1 MHMFSKRAGI
11 ISGLVALAL
20 TGAGV
25 AGAAIASSGPV
36 SSGVISGCYTN
47 QALNGSH
54 VFVLQDAGTAC
65 PKGTTAISWNQ
76 TGPAG
81 AAGPA
86 GPAGAI
92 GAAGPAGPAGAAG
105 AAGATGNTGMQ
116 GPAGPVGPPG
126 ASMVT
131 SVAVPTT
138 SPCTNGDT
146 DVDLTDGE
154 VYTCTASAWT
164 DSTQSIQGPA
174 GATGATGATGPP
186 GPAGAAG
193 PQGPPGSVSGLDAM
207 IGSPC
212 DQGTAQAGTLK
223 VTYAPQSDGTDS
235 ISWLCAQTNPVYAL
249 NLTIIEPHATGDCA
263 DDAACGFVQVLDP
276 SGQIDCAASADPDAN
291 ILGNVCTEDLNGGTV
306 VTLTASIPSFATAGT
321 AIENWDGC
329 DAVSSDK
336 TTCTVTMN
344 GLRNVYLNMQA
355 SYP

>member
-1 MHMFSKRAGI
+1 MGGRRTRRPLLSAGGPLTRGEREMHMFSKRAGI

-92 GAAGPAGPAGAAG
+92 GAAGPAGP
-105 AAGATGNTGMQ
+105 
-116 GPAGPVGPPG
+116 PG

-193 PQGPPGSVSGLDAM
+193 AAGPQGPPGSVSGLDAM

-223 VTYAPQSDGTDS
+223 VTYAPQSEGTDS
-235 ISWLCAQTNPVYAL
+235 ISWLCAQTNPVYA
-249 NLTIIEPHATGDCA
+249 
-263 DDAACGFVQVLDP
+263 
-276 SGQIDCAASADPDAN
+276 
-291 ILGNVCTEDLNGGTV
+291 
-306 VTLTASIPSFATAGT
+306 
-321 AIENWDGC
+321 
-329 DAVSSDK
+329 
-336 TTCTVTMN
+336 
-344 GLRNVYLNMQA
+344 
-355 SYP
+355 

>member
-1 MHMFSKRAGI
+1 MHMISKRAGI

-92 GAAGPAGPAGAAG
+92 GAAGPA
-105 AAGATGNTGMQ
+105 
-116 GPAGPVGPPG
+116 GPPG

-249 NLTIIEPHATGDCA
+249 NLTITEPHATGDCA
-263 DDAACGFVQVLDP
+263 DDAGCGFVQVLDP

>member
-1 MHMFSKRAGI
+1 MHMISKRAGI

-92 GAAGPAGPAGAAG
+92 GAAGPA
-105 AAGATGNTGMQ
+105 
-116 GPAGPVGPPG
+116 GPPG

-263 DDAACGFVQVLDP
+263 DDAGCGFVQVLDP

-321 AIENWDGC
+321 AIESWDGC

>member
-1 MHMFSKRAGI
+1 
-11 ISGLVALAL
+11 
-20 TGAGV
+20 
-25 AGAAIASSGPV
+25 
-36 SSGVISGCYTN
+36 
-47 QALNGSH
+47 
-54 VFVLQDAGTAC
+54 
-65 PKGTTAISWNQ
+65 
-76 TGPAG
+76 
-81 AAGPA
+81 
-86 GPAGAI
+86 
-92 GAAGPAGPAGAAG
+92 
-105 AAGATGNTGMQ
+105 
-116 GPAGPVGPPG
+116 
-126 ASMVT
+126 
-131 SVAVPTT
+131 
-138 SPCTNGDT
+138 
-146 DVDLTDGE
+146 
-154 VYTCTASAWT
+154 
-164 DSTQSIQGPA
+164 
-174 GATGATGATGPP
+174 
-186 GPAGAAG
+186 
-193 PQGPPGSVSGLDAM
+193 M

-249 NLTIIEPHATGDCA
+249 NLTITEPHATGDCA
-263 DDAACGFVQVLDP
+263 DDAGCGFVQVLDP

>member
-1 MHMFSKRAGI
+1 MHMISKRAGI

-92 GAAGPAGPAGAAG
+92 GAAGPA
-105 AAGATGNTGMQ
+105 
-116 GPAGPVGPPG
+116 GPPG

-249 NLTIIEPHATGDCA
+249 NLTITEPHATGDCA
-263 DDAACGFVQVLDP
+263 DDAGCGFVQVLDP

-321 AIENWDGC
+321 AIESWDGC

>member
-1 MHMFSKRAGI
+1 
-11 ISGLVALAL
+11 
-20 TGAGV
+20 
-25 AGAAIASSGPV
+25 
-36 SSGVISGCYTN
+36 
-47 QALNGSH
+47 
-54 VFVLQDAGTAC
+54 
-65 PKGTTAISWNQ
+65 
-76 TGPAG
+76 
-81 AAGPA
+81 
-86 GPAGAI
+86 
-92 GAAGPAGPAGAAG
+92 
-105 AAGATGNTGMQ
+105 
-116 GPAGPVGPPG
+116 
-126 ASMVT
+126 MVT

-263 DDAACGFVQVLDP
+263 DDAGCGFVQVLDP

>member
-1 MHMFSKRAGI
+1 MHMISKRAGI

-92 GAAGPAGPAGAAG
+92 GAAGPA
-105 AAGATGNTGMQ
+105 
-116 GPAGPVGPPG
+116 GPPG

-263 DDAACGFVQVLDP
+263 DDAGCGFVQVLDP

>member
-1 MHMFSKRAGI
+1 
-11 ISGLVALAL
+11 
-20 TGAGV
+20 
-25 AGAAIASSGPV
+25 
-36 SSGVISGCYTN
+36 
-47 QALNGSH
+47 
-54 VFVLQDAGTAC
+54 
-65 PKGTTAISWNQ
+65 
-76 TGPAG
+76 
-81 AAGPA
+81 
-86 GPAGAI
+86 
-92 GAAGPAGPAGAAG
+92 
-105 AAGATGNTGMQ
+105 
-116 GPAGPVGPPG
+116 
-126 ASMVT
+126 
-131 SVAVPTT
+131 
-138 SPCTNGDT
+138 
-146 DVDLTDGE
+146 
-154 VYTCTASAWT
+154 
-164 DSTQSIQGPA
+164 
-174 GATGATGATGPP
+174 
-186 GPAGAAG
+186 
-193 PQGPPGSVSGLDAM
+193 M

-263 DDAACGFVQVLDP
+263 DDAGCGFVQVLDP

-321 AIENWDGC
+321 AIESWDGC

>member
-1 MHMFSKRAGI
+1 MRMISKRAGI

-92 GAAGPAGPAGAAG
+92 GAAGPA
-105 AAGATGNTGMQ
+105 
-116 GPAGPVGPPG
+116 GPPG

-249 NLTIIEPHATGDCA
+249 NLTITEPHATGDCA
-263 DDAACGFVQVLDP
+263 DDAGCGFVQVLDP

>member
-92 GAAGPAGPAGAAG
+92 GAAGPA
-105 AAGATGNTGMQ
+105 
-116 GPAGPVGPPG
+116 GPPG

-263 DDAACGFVQVLDP
+263 DDAGCGFVQVLDP

>member
-1 MHMFSKRAGI
+1 
-11 ISGLVALAL
+11 
-20 TGAGV
+20 
-25 AGAAIASSGPV
+25 
-36 SSGVISGCYTN
+36 
-47 QALNGSH
+47 
-54 VFVLQDAGTAC
+54 
-65 PKGTTAISWNQ
+65 
-76 TGPAG
+76 
-81 AAGPA
+81 
-86 GPAGAI
+86 
-92 GAAGPAGPAGAAG
+92 
-105 AAGATGNTGMQ
+105 
-116 GPAGPVGPPG
+116 
-126 ASMVT
+126 
-131 SVAVPTT
+131 
-138 SPCTNGDT
+138 
-146 DVDLTDGE
+146 
-154 VYTCTASAWT
+154 
-164 DSTQSIQGPA
+164 
-174 GATGATGATGPP
+174 
-186 GPAGAAG
+186 
-193 PQGPPGSVSGLDAM
+193 M